1 MTDQSRTT
9 VPSPE
14 FAQDERNRVRRLPA
28 RGVYDRATIYAIV
41 DAAPICHVGFA
52 VDGQPYVIPTI
63 HARVDDTIFL
73 HGAKASRLLKH
84 VEAGHPLCVT
94 VTHLDG
100 LVLARSVFHHS
111 MNYRSAMLFGRGE
124 LVTDADAKWAALE
137 AITEHVMPGRWADAR
152 QPTAK
157 EMSATTVV
165 AMAIESA
172 SAKSRS
178 GPPGDDEEDYALPV
192 WAGVLPLQTQ
202 ALPLEV
208 DPLLRTA
215 LRFLSTSRLSGAET
229 RFPRLKPEQTAKSAL
244 RHLPQVAEA
253 TSHCQRFQPWGKPSR
268 ISDSSLSKA
277 PVSTARA
284 ASR

>member
-9 VPSPE
+9 AAQPE
-14 FAQDERNRVRRLPA
+14 FAQEEHNRVRRLPA
-28 RGVYDRATIYAIV
+28 RGAYDKATIYAIV

-63 HARVDDTIFL
+63 HARVDDTVFF

-84 VEAGHPLCVT
+84 MEAGRPLCVT

-111 MNYRSAMLFGRGE
+111 MNYRSAMLFGQGE
-124 LVTDADAKWAALE
+124 IVTDADAKWAALE
-137 AITEHVMPGRWADAR
+137 AITEHVLPGRWADAR
-152 QPTAK
+152 RPTAK
-157 EMSATTVV
+157 EMQATTVV

-172 SAKSRS
+172 SAKTRS

-202 ALPLEV
+202 ALPLET
-208 DPLLRTA
+208 D
-215 LRFLSTSRLSGAET
+215 
-229 RFPRLKPEQTAKSAL
+229 PRLRAGIEV
-244 RHLPQVAEA
+244 PQYIARYQARVNERVD
-253 TSHCQRFQPWGKPSR
+253 SHG
-268 ISDSSLSKA
+268 
-277 PVSTARA
+277 
-284 ASR
+284 